1 MVRRTRLDAELV
13 RRGLAR
19 SREQAVALIE
29 AGRVEVRGTAA
40 RKPAAMV
47 DPADPVRIRADG
59 APQYASRGGHKL
71 AGALVDL
78 TVAYLSFISLRL
90 VLPALAACTGPDGDL
105 VPMVKPQFEVGRERV
120 GSGGVVRDPALR
132 TEA

>member
-40 RKPAAMV
+40 RKAAAMV
-47 DPADPVRIRADG
+47 DPAEPGRGREDG
-59 APQYASRGGHKL
+59 TGRYASRGGTKL
-71 AGALVDL
+71 AGG
-78 TVAYLSFISLRL
+78 
-90 VLPALAACTGPDGDL
+90 LAAFGSAGLGGAGRRRPAPGP
-105 VPMVKPQFEVGRERV
+105 PP
-120 GSGGVVRDPALR
+120 GGV
-132 TEA
+132 T